1 VVRRVRVARHARLAL
16 HRAAPAPLEAAQP
29 LTTTHAIRAI
39 VFDFDGLILETETP
53 SYRSWS
59 EIYRE
64 HGHELPMDRWLDY
77 IGREAGW
84 FDALA
89 HLESLVG
96 TSFDRDSVRSR
107 RDALK
112 SDLIARLDVM
122 AGVRDYIAEGR
133 GLGLR
138 LAIASSSPR
147 AYVHGHVERLGLV
160 GAWDAV
166 VCREDA
172 PRAKPA
178 PDLYVRAVEELG
190 VAPAE
195 AVAIE
200 DSPNG
205 IAAAKA
211 AGLRVVA
218 VPNEVTG
225 TLDLSRA
232 DCRLASCA
240 EVPLGELL
248 ARLARPAEG

>member
-1 VVRRVRVARHARLAL
+1 
-16 HRAAPAPLEAAQP
+16 
-29 LTTTHAIRAI
+29 
-39 VFDFDGLILETETP
+39 
-53 SYRSWS
+53 
-59 EIYRE
+59 
-64 HGHELPMDRWLDY
+64 MDRWLDY
-77 IGREAGW
+77 VGREAGW

-96 TSFDRDSVRSR
+96 PDFDRQSVKSR
-107 RDALK
+107 RDARK
-112 SDLIARLDVM
+112 ADLIARLDVM

-133 GLGLR
+133 RLGLR

-147 AYVHGHVERLGLV
+147 DYVRGHVERLGLGGV
-160 GAWDAV
+160 WDAI

-178 PDLYVRAVEELG
+178 PDLYVRAIEELG
-190 VAPAE
+190 VAPGE

-211 AGLRVVA
+211 AGMWVVA

-225 TLDLSRA
+225 ALDLSLA
-232 DCRLASCA
+232 DCRLGSCA
-240 EVPLGELL
+240 ELPLTDLL
-248 ARLARPAEG
+248 ARLGQR